1 MSAHQFPIDLS
12 QIAYNNP
19 ILRLV
24 LFYFAES
31 PFFDP
36 TSNNASLAIQA
47 NYNEAF
53 RHFVETREAFEDRLK
68 TMSGL
73 EFIVSYDPLQAAA
86 QSDTRFA
93 HEPSN
98 VWVIRKQNRRKRNGM
113 DDEVTVIST
122 YFVVGDCI
130 YMAPSVA
137 SVVGNRIVRLALRLL
152 SFEPISNNPLT
163 PCFFFF
169 YLQLSAVT
177 SLSRLMKT
185 ASTLPNFTPSHGHTY
200 MPPVARPE
208 LGQSSQQVSQQSKEN
223 TPMPDILSQ
232 SQAST
237 DAQSTSKAGTGT
249 GLGISGSGSSYQDT
263 RSLADAF
270 NLFTRYGEEF
280 MDENPLQGE
289 PGSFILSRTGGEN
302 DRAAGANK
310 STATAK
316 PVAASAAASANTPV
330 PGRVS
335 TPQVRVDTPGKAS
348 DKSNSPPSSGENK
361 GKRKKNRV
369 AN

>member
-1 MSAHQFPIDLS
+1 MAS
-12 QIAYNNP
+12 QDTAMEEILWRSPPHVQMMGGYIHSNN
-19 ILRLV
+19 I

-53 RHFVETREAFEDRLK
+53 RNFVETREAFEGRLK

-73 EFIVSYDPLQAAA
+73 EFIVAYDPLQAAA

-113 DDEVTVIST
+113 DDEVVVIST
-122 YFVVGDCI
+122 YFLVGDCI

-137 SVVGNRIVRLALRLL
+137 SVVGNRIVRSCCPASFKLPLRASRLTL
-152 SFEPISNNPLT
+152 HSFYS
-163 PCFFFF
+163 
-169 YLQLSAVT
+169 QLSAVT

-185 ASTLPNFTPSHGHTY
+185 ASTLPTFTPSYGHTY
-200 MPPVARPE
+200 LPPMARATE
-208 LGQSSQQVSQQSKEN
+208 SGAQASQQSKEN
-223 TPMPDILSQ
+223 TPMPE
-232 SQAST
+232 A
-237 DAQSTSKAGTGT
+237 APPSTSDTQATSRA
-249 GLGISGSGSSYQDT
+249 GLGISNTNSSYHDT
-263 RSLADAF
+263 RSLAESF
-270 NLFTRYGEEF
+270 SLFTKYGDEF
-280 MDENPLQGE
+280 MDETPLVGE
-289 PGSFILSRTGGEN
+289 PGSFIMSRVGNEN
-302 DRAAGANK
+302 DRATKN
-310 STATAK
+310 
-316 PVAASAAASANTPV
+316 AAAPKSSLGVTANTPGV

-361 GKRKKNRV
+361 AKRKKNRV
-369 AN
+369 VS